1 MFEPAKTD
9 ESRGSAATVQLL
21 GVNHLTANID
31 LRDRLSLPAQG
42 VRELLLS
49 LAPAAH
55 EVVALSTCNRTEIY
69 AVTQEHDVAALLRAL
84 SAHTD
89 VPESEI
95 AAHAY
100 THTGEDAVRHLLAV
114 ASGLDS
120 VVLGEG
126 QILGQ
131 VRQACDLA
139 RATGTVG
146 PALNTLF
153 RYALQAGKEIRSQ
166 TVVAR
171 GATSVAH
178 AAVELARREFGSLAD
193 RNVLVLGAGATGRVA
208 ALNLRSAGAGR
219 IAITN
224 RTAARADA
232 LASELRGESVAFDA
246 LPEALRHTD
255 MLLACSSSTE
265 PLVTQPM
272 LQDALSDRGERPL
285 LVIDI
290 ALPRNVEPAARGVP
304 GVLLYDMDNIQD
316 LCERNKHA
324 RSAAARRAKRNID
337 AWATRYA
344 QWQREREAVPLIQHL
359 RARAEQVR
367 LDELADALRQLPDLT
382 EQERAAVEALSH
394 SMLNRLMHQPLVWL
408 KERSTPE
415 QRELLG
421 TIWEPDGPGPDAVT
435 H

>member
-1 MFEPAKTD
+1 M
-9 ESRGSAATVQLL
+9 TVLLL
-21 GVNHLTANID
+21 GVNHRTADID
-31 LRDRLSLPAQG
+31 LRDRLSLAPRE
-42 VRELLLS
+42 VRDLLS
-49 LAPAAH
+49 NIAPAAA
-55 EVVALSTCNRTEIY
+55 EIVALSTCNRTEIY
-69 AVTQEHDVAALLRAL
+69 AVAQENVAPALLRAL
-84 SAHTD
+84 SAHTR
-89 VPESEI
+89 VPEAEI
-95 AAHAY
+95 AAHSY
-100 THTGEDAVRHLLAV
+100 TRAGEDAIRHLLAV

-131 VRQACDLA
+131 VRGAWEVA
-139 RATGTVG
+139 RAAGTVG
-146 PALNTLF
+146 PTLNTLF

-178 AAVELARREFGSLAD
+178 AAVELARREFGSLAN

-208 ALNLRSAGAGR
+208 ALNLRSAGAGK

-232 LASELRGESVAFDA
+232 LAAELHGDAVVFDA
-246 LPEALRHTD
+246 LPDALRDTD
-255 MLLACSSSTE
+255 MLIACSSSTE
-265 PLVTQPM
+265 PLVTQSM
-272 LQDALSDRGERPL
+272 LKGALSGRGERPL

-290 ALPRNVEPAARGVP
+290 ALPRNVESAAREVP

-324 RSAAARRAKRNID
+324 RSAAARRAKGNID
-337 AWATRYA
+337 AWAARYA

-359 RARAEQVR
+359 RAQAEQVR
-367 LDELADALRQLPDLT
+367 QEELAAALRRLPNLT
-382 EQERAAVEALSH
+382 TQERAEVEALSR

-421 TIWEPDGPGPDAVT
+421 ALWTPDEPGPDTGAR
-435 H
+435 

>member
-1 MFEPAKTD
+1 MHEPAQ
-9 ESRGSAATVQLL
+9 RGGGQGSSVTVLLL
-21 GVNHLTANID
+21 GVNHLTADID
-31 LRDRLSLPAQG
+31 LRDRLSLTEQE
-42 VRELLLS
+42 VRGLLLS
-49 LAPAAH
+49 LAPAAP
-55 EVVALSTCNRTEIY
+55 EIVALSTCNRTEIY
-69 AVTQEHDVAALLRAL
+69 AVAQENVTPALLRAL
-84 SAHTD
+84 SAHTW
-89 VPESEI
+89 VPEVEI
-95 AAHAY
+95 AAHSY
-100 THTGEDAVRHLLAV
+100 TRSGEDASHHLLAV

-131 VRQACDLA
+131 VRGAWEVA

-178 AAVELARREFGSLAD
+178 AAVELARREFGTLAG
-193 RNVLVLGAGATGRVA
+193 RTVLVLGAGATGRVA
-208 ALNLRSAGAGR
+208 ALNLRSAGAGK

-232 LASELRGESVAFDA
+232 LAAELNGEAVAFDA
-246 LPEALRHTD
+246 LADALRDTD
-255 MLLACSSSTE
+255 MLIACSSSTE

-272 LQDALSDRGERPL
+272 LQDALSGRGGRPL

-290 ALPRNVEPAARGVP
+290 ALPRNVEPAARGMS

-324 RSAAARRAKRNID
+324 RSAAARRAKGNID
-337 AWATRYA
+337 AWAARYA

-367 LDELADALRQLPDLT
+367 QEELADALRHLPDLT
-382 EQERAAVEALSH
+382 EQEHVAVEALSR

-421 TIWEPDGPGPDAVT
+421 TIWDHDGPGPDAAT
-435 H
+435 S